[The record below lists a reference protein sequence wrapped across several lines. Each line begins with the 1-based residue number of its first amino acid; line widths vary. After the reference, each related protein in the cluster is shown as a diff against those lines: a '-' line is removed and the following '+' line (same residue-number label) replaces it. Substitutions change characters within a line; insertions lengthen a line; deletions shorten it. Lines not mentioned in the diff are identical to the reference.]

1 MRTDIIK
8 AAHHFINEETVDFYK
23 PLFDHNNPFYFII
36 NHTSYNTSNNK
47 KLLLNAMSAA
57 KGQLVVEASYTKI
70 FGFKEVN
77 GSTVKREIP
86 ATYSYA
92 TN

>member
-1 MRTDIIK
+1 
-8 AAHHFINEETVDFYK
+8 
-23 PLFDHNNPFYFII
+23 
-36 NHTSYNTSNNK
+36 
-47 KLLLNAMSAA
+47 MSAA

-70 FGFKEVN
+70 FGFREVN

-92 TN
+92 VN